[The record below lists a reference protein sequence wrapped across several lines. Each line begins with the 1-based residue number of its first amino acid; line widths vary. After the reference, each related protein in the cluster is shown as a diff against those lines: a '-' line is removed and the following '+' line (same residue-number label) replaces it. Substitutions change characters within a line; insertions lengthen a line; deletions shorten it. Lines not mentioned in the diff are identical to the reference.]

1 MQNTW
6 SIGRTW
12 KPREGVERLVLTDE
26 KGNTNIPTP
35 GGWTASSSCKRHQ
48 TAMSIVWPQDETST
62 YPRPLSGSQAATGRQ
77 TLASDRIRE
86 DFAAAAAPCGDLR
99 PIRTRKLRPWVIC
112 DGTAPDRVWEEIA
125 AASIMQY
132 RKPLEH
138 TRGAFPYIRHPRV
151 GCFSR
156 PWALASRASP
166 GPPRGRLPLKEGS
179 QKPLGPRR
187 DTPAGAQYV
196 LGGNPLNTR

>member
-1 MQNTW
+1 MGLSPYQDT
-6 SIGRTW
+6 R
-12 KPREGVERLVLTDE
+12 
-26 KGNTNIPTP
+26 
-35 GGWTASSSCKRHQ
+35 AS
-48 TAMSIVWPQDETST
+48 
-62 YPRPLSGSQAATGRQ
+62 
-77 TLASDRIRE
+77 
-86 DFAAAAAPCGDLR
+86 
-99 PIRTRKLRPWVIC
+99 
-112 DGTAPDRVWEEIA
+112 
-125 AASIMQY
+125 
-132 RKPLEH
+132 
-138 TRGAFPYIRHPRV
+138 